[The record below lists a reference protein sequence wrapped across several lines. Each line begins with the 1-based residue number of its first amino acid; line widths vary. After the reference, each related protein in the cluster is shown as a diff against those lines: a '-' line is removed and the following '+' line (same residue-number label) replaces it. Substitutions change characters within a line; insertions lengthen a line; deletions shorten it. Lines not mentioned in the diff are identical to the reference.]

1 MSPLLTVPGINEPYN
16 APRQILPTIYWQTG
30 HIDAIRSI
38 AILAGSMS
46 GQVILPVMLDPKYTV
61 DLDKLS
67 DWEHAEWL
75 VSQEGIQM
83 VWPVEKK

>member
-1 MSPLLTVPGINEPYN
+1 
-16 APRQILPTIYWQTG
+16 
-30 HIDAIRSI
+30 
-38 AILAGSMS
+38 MS